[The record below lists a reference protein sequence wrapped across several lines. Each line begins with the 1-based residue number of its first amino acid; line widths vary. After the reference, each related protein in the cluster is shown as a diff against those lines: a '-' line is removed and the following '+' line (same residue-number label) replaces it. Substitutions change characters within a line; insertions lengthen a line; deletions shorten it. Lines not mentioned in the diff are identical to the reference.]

1 MAHLLVIV
9 SRDQPRRYDYLRYVY
24 GGEIVDVMLDRR
36 MKERRRN
43 GGATLFDRRHRERR
57 RRDISR
63 DLEKL
68 GWTLVRR

>member
-9 SRDQPRRYDYLRYVY
+9 SRTQPTQYEYLRYVY

-43 GGATLFDRRHRERR
+43 DGAAVFDRRRRERR
-57 RRDISR
+57 RCDISR
-63 DLEKL
+63 DLETL